1 VKNAAALTPWYRS
14 GQATPLNLGDQI
26 MLNEQTLEKLYAMKL
41 NGLAEAWLE
50 QQQHPHSSDLSFDE
64 RLGMLAERQWLWK
77 ENRALVT
84 RLKFAQLRQ
93 SACLEDIDYR
103 HPRALKR
110 AVVEQLAACDWIRHH
125 RHCIITGPT
134 GVGKSYLA
142 CAFAHKAC
150 REQFRAL
157 YFYAPKFFRALNLAQ
172 ADGSLTRLLRK
183 LARVDLLVIDDW
195 GMSPLKPDQ
204 YRLFLEIL
212 DDRQGT
218 GANLITSQYKVKDW
232 HQLIGD
238 PTVGDAILDRLVH
251 SAHKLE
257 LDGDSMR
264 GKKTAKKAQH

>member
-1 VKNAAALTPWYRS
+1 
-14 GQATPLNLGDQI
+14 

-41 NGLAEAWLE
+41 SGLAEAWQE
-50 QQQHPHSSDLSFDE
+50 QQLHPQSSDLSFDE
-64 RLGMLAERQWLWK
+64 RLGLLVERQWLWK

-93 SACLEDIDYR
+93 SACLEDIDYH

-110 AVVEQLAACDWIRHH
+110 AVVEQLATCDWIRHH

-134 GVGKSYLA
+134 GVGKSYLG

-150 REQFRAL
+150 REGFRAL
-157 YFYAPKFFRALNLAQ
+157 YFYGSKLFRTLQMAQ
-172 ADGSLTRLLRK
+172 ADGSLTRLLKR
-183 LARVDLLVIDDW
+183 LASVDLLVIDDW
-195 GMSPLKPDQ
+195 GLTPLKPDQ

-212 DDRQGT
+212 DDRQGI
-218 GANLITSQYKVKDW
+218 GANLITSQYKVKEW

-257 LDGDSMR
+257 LEGDSMR
-264 GKKTAKKAQH
+264 GKKRT

>member
-1 VKNAAALTPWYRS
+1 MLDKTGTLTIGRPRVTS
-14 GQATPLNLGDQI
+14 VVP
-26 MLNEQTLEKLYAMKL
+26 L

-238 PTVGDAILDRLVH
+238 PHRRRCHPSTA
-251 SAHKLE
+251 SYTAHTSWNST
-257 LDGDSMR
+257 G
-264 GKKTAKKAQH
+264 TQ

>member
-1 VKNAAALTPWYRS
+1 
-14 GQATPLNLGDQI
+14 
-26 MLNEQTLEKLYAMKL
+26 MLAEVTLDKLYAMKL

-50 QQQHPHSSDLSFDE
+50 QQQQPQSGDLSFDE
-64 RLGMLAERQWLWK
+64 RLAMLVERQWIWK

-84 RLKFAQLRQ
+84 RLKFAQLKQ

-103 HPRALKR
+103 HPRGLKR
-110 AVVEQLAACDWIRHH
+110 AVVEQLASCEWIRHH

-142 CAFAHKAC
+142 CALAHKAC
-150 REQFRAL
+150 RERFRAL
-157 YFYAPKFFRALNLAQ
+157 YFYGPKLFRALNLAQ
-172 ADGSLTRLLRK
+172 ADGSLTRLLKR
-183 LARVDLLVIDDW
+183 LARVDLLVVDDW
-195 GMSPLKPDQ
+195 GMTPLKPEQ

-218 GANLITSQYKVKDW
+218 GANLITSQYPVKSW
-232 HQLIGD
+232 HELIGD

-251 SAHKLE
+251 SAFTID

-264 GKKTAKKAQH
+264 KKRSKQS

>member
-1 VKNAAALTPWYRS
+1 
-14 GQATPLNLGDQI
+14 
-26 MLNEQTLEKLYAMKL
+26 MLSEQTLEKLYAMKL

-50 QQQHPHSSDLSFDE
+50 QQQHPHSNDLSFDE
-64 RLGMLAERQWLWK
+64 RLGLLVERQWLWK

-103 HPRALKR
+103 HARGLKR

-125 RHCIITGPT
+125 HHCIITGPT

-142 CAFAHKAC
+142 CALGHKAC

-157 YFYAPKFFRALNLAQ
+157 YFYGPKLFRVLNIAQ
-172 ADGSLTRLLRK
+172 ADGSLTRLLKK

-195 GMSPLKPDQ
+195 TLTPLKPDQ

-212 DDRQGT
+212 DDRQGV
-218 GANLITSQYKVKDW
+218 GANLITSQYQVKDW
-232 HQLIGD
+232 HKLIED

-251 SAHKLE
+251 SAHMLE

-264 GKKTAKKAQH
+264 KKKAAKKE